1 MPTAI
6 STQRRDAVLSIRL
19 DGTDGNA
26 LDNDALAALA
36 GALAD
41 AATADCAVVALE
53 GAGPDFCRGRA
64 EPPRDDAG
72 GPPTP
77 RELERLITRPILG
90 VFGALERVP
99 VPVVAAVR
107 GRAWGL
113 GCALAGACDITLA
126 AADASFCLPEM
137 RRNLPPTLAISA
149 LHRVV
154 APKALAELVYRSEE
168 IDGAVAQRLG
178 IVTRVLDSA
187 ELDEALSETV
197 QQLSGRDRYALVAV
211 KSSLRSLR
219 TLDAGSAADVASA
232 TLAGVLATQAGA

>member
-36 GALAD
+36 GALAE
-41 AATADCAVVALE
+41 AATADCAVVTLE

-187 ELDEALSETV
+187 ALDEALSETV

-219 TLDAGSAADVASA
+219 ALDAGSAADVASA